1 MKTLL
6 SLLIASL
13 LMAETQTNL
22 KVVYFY
28 GSVIKDVQL
37 ILDDD
42 NYTFSVW
49 HKGVK
54 LKDDF
59 MIVNCD
65 RPEKFCLLRKQDK
78 YYGRIKW

>member
-22 KVVYFY
+22 KVVRFY
-28 GSVIKDVQL
+28 GNVINDVQL
-37 ILDDD
+37 ILEDDD
-42 NYTFSVW
+42 YTFSIW
-49 HKGVK
+49 YQGVR

-59 MIVNCD
+59 MIVNCKA
-65 RPEKFCLLRKQDK
+65 PERFCLVRKQDK
-78 YYGRIKW
+78 FYGEIR